1 MIRQVNYGGL
11 LYIFQHTHDV
21 DSLHDQVVSNNQPL
35 TEELVSEI
43 DS

>member
-11 LYIFQHTHDV
+11 LYAFQHTYDV
-21 DSLHDQVVSNNQPL
+21 HDQVVSNNQPL

-43 DS
+43 DF